1 MTASPHVLIVNVAI
15 TPGSRGDPVL
25 LPPLSDRVKPAIRP
39 LGTLGR
45 IKPVSGSLAW
55 SCLFLALPCSLS
67 AQVVDSVEIGAAG
80 DTSRILQERVPV
92 YTVTSSDLESEL
104 GSQDISGILQSSR
117 DVFANTAGLSW
128 GPARFRIRGLDGE
141 NTSVLI
147 NGIVVND
154 PEAGWATWSQW
165 GGLNDVTRYM
175 EIRTGLSASRLVFA
189 GIGGYSAI
197 NARASDQ
204 RRGTRISYALSNRA
218 YDHRVMLTHST
229 GMMKNGWAV
238 SASASWRYANEGYA
252 EGTFFNAAAYF
263 LSVEKKLNDR
273 HRIGFTGFGAPI
285 RQGRQGLAVQEA
297 YDLTGNT
304 YYNPFWGYQNGEK
317 RNARVSY
324 DHKPM
329 AILTHYFTPDERTT
343 WTTSLYYTAGRD
355 AQTNINWFDAKDPR
369 PDYYRYLPSFYAETD
384 PAEAA
389 RLTEAWQNGS
399 AGQIDWDQLYFANR
413 KNLYTVQNADGIAGL
428 NITGNRSKYIV
439 EDQRN
444 DPRRFGLNSVW
455 SKALDDHTQLTASV
469 GYHDHVTHNYR
480 VVDDLLGGDFWVDVD
495 QFADQVSAD
504 PAVAQNDLNRPN
516 AVITVGER
524 FGHDYDM
531 HVRHATGFV
540 QFERRWQQV
549 EAYVSGMLG
558 HQSFFREGF
567 MVNGRFP
574 DNSFGK
580 SEVQGFLHY
589 GLKAGAVYKLSGR
602 QFVTLN
608 GAYLTRPPLARWAYL
623 SPRTRDAVV
632 PGLTTEKVSSADL
645 SYVVRFPRLKGRATV
660 YWANIA
666 DQVWARSFFHD
677 EYLTLVNYT
686 MRGVD
691 QRHTGAE
698 LGLEANVTSTLSV
711 NAVLGTG
718 RFVYSSRPQATITR
732 DNSEEVFASDRTVYW
747 TNYRVGGMP
756 QTAAS
761 LGLRYNS
768 PKFWFIS
775 LTANYFADIYLDPNP
790 DRRTAEALDGLVVE
804 DPQWNELL
812 EQTKLDNAFT
822 LDLFGGKSWMVQRK
836 YRIALNVSVSNLLN
850 NQDFV
855 VGGFE
860 QLRYERMD
868 VDKFPPRLSY
878 LFGRTYFAMLSI
890 GF

>member
-1 MTASPHVLIVNVAI
+1 MLARPFSLI
-15 TPGSRGDPVL
+15 L
-25 LPPLSDRVKPAIRP
+25 LA
-39 LGTLGR
+39 
-45 IKPVSGSLAW
+45 
-55 SCLFLALPCSLS
+55 ALPGALLAQRPDSL
-67 AQVVDSVEIGAAG
+67 GAVAG
-80 DTSRILQERVPV
+80 PDTSSALQERVPV
-92 YTVTSSDLESEL
+92 YTVTSSDLDSEL

-117 DVFANTAGLSW
+117 DVYASTAGLSW
-128 GPARFRIRGLDGE
+128 GTARFRIRGFDGE

-147 NGIVVND
+147 NGILVND

-165 GGLNDVTRYM
+165 GGLNDVTRTM
-175 EIRTGLSASRLVFA
+175 EVRTGLSASRLVFA

-204 RRGTRISYALSNRA
+204 RRGTRISYALSNRV

-238 SASASWRYANEGYA
+238 SASGSWRYANEGYA

-263 LSVEKKLNDR
+263 LSVEKRINDR
-273 HRIGFTGFGAPI
+273 HSIGFTGFGAPI

-297 YDLTGNT
+297 YDLTGDP
-304 YYNPFWGYQNGEK
+304 YYNPFWGYQDGQK
-317 RNARVSY
+317 RNARVSF

-329 AILTHYFTPDERTT
+329 AVLSHYWTPDDRTT

-355 AQTNINWFDAKDPR
+355 GQTNINWFDAKDPR
-369 PDYYRYLPSFYAETD
+369 PDYYRYLPSYFAATD
-384 PAEAA
+384 PDEAA
-389 RLTEAWQNGS
+389 RITAAWQDGT

-413 KNLYTVQNADGIAGL
+413 KNLYTVQDADGIAGL
-428 NITGNRSKYIV
+428 DITGNRSKYIV
-439 EDQRN
+439 EDVRS

-455 SKALDDHTQLTASV
+455 SREVDERTHLTAGV

-480 VVDDLLGGDFWVDVD
+480 VVDDLLGGDFWLDVD

-504 PAVAQNDLNRPN
+504 PAVAQNDLDRPN

-524 FGHDYDM
+524 FGHDYDIR
-531 HVRHATGFV
+531 VRQSTGFA
-540 QFERRWQQV
+540 QLERRWQRV
-549 EAYVSGMLG
+549 EAYVSAMAG
-558 HQSFFREGF
+558 HQSFLREGF
-567 MVNGRFP
+567 MTNGRFP
-574 DNSFGK
+574 ENSFGR
-580 SEVQGFLHY
+580 SEVQRFFHY
-589 GLKAGAVYKLSGR
+589 GVKAGAVLKLSGR
-602 QFVTLN
+602 QFLTLN
-608 GAYLTRPPLARWAYL
+608 GAYLTRPPLARWSYL

-632 PGLTTEKVSSADL
+632 PGLTTEKVTSADL

-677 EYLTLVNYT
+677 EFLTLVNYT

-691 QRHTGAE
+691 QQHRGVE
-698 LGLEANVTSTLSV
+698 LGVEGGITSTISM
-711 NAVLGTG
+711 NAALGTG

-732 DNSEEVFASDRTVYW
+732 DNSDEVFATDRTVYW
-747 TNYRVGGMP
+747 KNYRVGGMP
-756 QTAAS
+756 QTAGS
-761 LGLRYNS
+761 LGVRYNS

-804 DPQWNELL
+804 DPQWNALL
-812 EQTKLDNAFT
+812 EQTRLDNAFT
-822 LDLFGGKSWMVQRK
+822 VDLFGGKSWMVQRK
-836 YRIALNVSVSNLLN
+836 YRIALNVSVSNLLDN
-850 NQDFV
+850 RDFV

-868 VDKFPPRLSY
+868 VDKFPPRMSY